1 MFDPYNASFCF
12 LDELCH
18 ALDACQNIQSLAF
31 YIEAQQS
38 YFPDYRIH
46 QGLVFYKG
54 RIWIDRDLIFKK
66 SLLQEFHNSPL
77 IGIMGVE

>member
-1 MFDPYNASFCF
+1 MPYFVF
-12 LDELCH
+12 LDEPRQ
-18 ALDACQNIQSLAF
+18 ALDTCQNIRSLAF
-31 YIEAQQS
+31 DIEAQPS
-38 YFPDYRIH
+38 YFPNYRIH

-66 SLLQEFHNSPL
+66 RLLHEFHNSLL